1 LPHLYG
7 DIHLGLIR
15 DASRWRA
22 CVDRR
27 VSPWCELAWRL
38 WRRGASRQLQVTSNS
53 PQRRFRSE
61 AIPVVIFTAVL
72 LYSIVTLQQRYFT
85 ALPFLI
91 SLLLGIATSRL
102 RYFLTL
108 LLLNI
113 RPDRL

>member
-1 LPHLYG
+1 
-7 DIHLGLIR
+7 
-15 DASRWRA
+15 
-22 CVDRR
+22 
-27 VSPWCELAWRL
+27 
-38 WRRGASRQLQVTSNS
+38 
-53 PQRRFRSE
+53 
-61 AIPVVIFTAVL
+61 VVIFTAVL